1 MKAVIICIGD
11 EILSGNTIDTNS
23 NFIANQLKEIGIPV
37 AQILVV
43 ADQEMEIKKA
53 LEIAFGKAEVVIS
66 TGGLGPTRDD
76 KTINALADFFNDTIV
91 RDAET
96 LANLKIYLDK
106 RGRSELFEI
115 NQSQADILS
124 TAKVI
129 LNPNGTAP
137 CQMIKHGEK
146 LFFCL
151 PGVPSEVKPLIKDQI
166 IPILK
171 TKFSLQSICTRNV
184 SVVGIPESKLAQ
196 MIEAWETNL
205 PSFVQLSYLPS
216 GSRIHLKLAAIGP
229 SKNELENC
237 LENEIESLKQ
247 IIGDHIIS
255 TSGYKIQ
262 EILKDVL
269 SNHKMSISVAESCT
283 GGGIARLITSVPGSS
298 AYFAG
303 GVVVYQTD
311 KKTAVLGVDENLIQE
326 KGVVS
331 EEVASAMANHVQ
343 KLYKTEIAVST
354 TGVAG
359 PGSDEFNSE
368 IGLVYYS
375 VIINDKEE
383 VHTLHLPHL
392 EREDFMDFVSQK
404 VLQSVVERFLLK

>member
-43 ADQEMEIKKA
+43 ADQETEIKKA

-76 KTINALADFFNDTIV
+76 KTINALADFFNDTII
-91 RDAET
+91 RDADT

-171 TKFSLQSICTRNV
+171 TKFSLQSICTRDV

-237 LENEIESLKQ
+237 LENEIESLKK

-269 SNHKMSISVAESCT
+269 SNRKMSISVAESCT
-283 GGGIARLITSVPGSS
+283 GGGITRLITSVPGSS

-303 GVVVYQTD
+303 GVVVYQTEQ
-311 KKTAVLGVDENLIQE
+311 KTAVLGVDENLIQK

-368 IGLVYYS
+368 IGRVYYS
-375 VIINDKEE
+375 VKINDKEE